1 MRPIRNFLLVALCAL
16 PFVSSPARADLILS
30 ELCDPQQNIDTD
42 RFIEFYNTGPGPVD
56 LTGWSLVAIAN
67 NVDAITWPLSGTIP
81 AGEARVCGYTPNVAG
96 FTVHFVNSAWNRFV
110 VGQGSY
116 NWNGGNGGDG
126 ARLVAPGNVIVDRMV
141 VNVVTF
147 DNSSMVRKASV
158 STGSQNYVA
167 AEWTISPALLA
178 TNGTPGTHNGSAPPP
193 GAPVISNVVIFPSV
207 PAASDPV
214 TVNASVVDTAGA
226 IASVTLNWGFAAG
239 SLTNSIP
246 MSLIADSTY
255 ATDSPIPGQSP
266 GATVY
271 YRVAAV
277 GFSAPAQSAIY
288 NYAIPGAGGS
298 PPTILSVGE
307 MSDSTLLV
315 IFSEPVE
322 EASAETPSFYSLDG
336 GLVAVAAERDPAH
349 TSWVNIIVR
358 NIPAGSRTLTVN
370 GVADLGG
377 STAFG
382 ATKGF
387 QYVDVTIPAGY
398 YNGMAGLKGSALR
411 VALHNK
417 IKNHTV
423 RSYDYVLTAFATTD
437 VKWNGKIWDVY
448 SDIPGGTPPYEY
460 AIGQTGQGATEGLG
474 YNREHS
480 FPQSWF
486 NGNSPMYS
494 DIFHLYP
501 TDAKVNGYRAN
512 YPFGDVGVASITSLN
527 GSKLGSSISPG
538 YSGTVFEPI
547 DAFKGDLA
555 RSQFYMTT
563 RYFGQD
569 AGWPGSPSFD
579 GAEMEPWALAQYTEW
594 CQNDPVS
601 WKERMRN
608 AAVYAIQGNR
618 NPFID
623 HPEFIAAI
631 WDSNSVT
638 GVEPSAAARTP
649 QLAPVRPN
657 PVSTMA
663 RLSFDLPVAQT
674 VSLSVYDVQ
683 GHRVRTVASGRWEA
697 GSHTVAWEGLDD
709 AGHRVAN
716 GLYFVRFEAGGVA
729 RTQRLSW
736 IR

>member
-1 MRPIRNFLLVALCAL
+1 MRPIRTLLLAALST
-16 PFVSSPARADLILS
+16 FVLAAAPARADLILS
-30 ELCDPQQNIDTD
+30 ELCDPQVNIDTD
-42 RFIEFYNTGPGPVD
+42 RFIEFYNTGPGAVD
-56 LTGWSLVAIAN
+56 LTGWTLVAIAN
-67 NVDAITWPLSGTIP
+67 SVDAMTWTLSGSIP

-96 FTVHFVNSAWNRFV
+96 FTVHFVNPLWNRFI

-116 NWNGGNGGDG
+116 NWNGNINDG
-126 ARLVAPGNVIVDRMV
+126 AKLVAPGNVIVDRIV
-141 VNVVTF
+141 SPVSPLF
-147 DNSSMVRKASV
+147 DNSSMVRNVSV

-167 AEWTISPALLA
+167 SEWTITFAQLA

-193 GAPVISNVVIFPSV
+193 GAPVISNVVIFPAV

-214 TVNASVVDTAGA
+214 SVNASVVDTGGA
-226 IASVTLNWGFAAG
+226 IASVTLSWGFAAG

-246 MSLIADSTY
+246 MSLIGDSTY
-255 ATDSPIPGQSP
+255 ATDAPIPGQAP

-271 YRVAAV
+271 YRVGAV
-277 GFSAPAQSAIY
+277 GFSAPAQSPTF

-298 PPTILSVGE
+298 PPTVLSVGE

-322 EASAETPSFYSLDG
+322 EVSAETPSFYSVD
-336 GLVAVAAERDPAH
+336 GLVAVNAERDPAH

-358 NIPAGSRTLTVN
+358 NIPAGSRTLSVS

-377 STAFG
+377 STAVG
-382 ATKGF
+382 ATKSF
-387 QYVDVTIPAGY
+387 QYIDVTIPAGY
-398 YNGMAGLKGSALR
+398 YNGITGLHGSALR
-411 VALHNK
+411 VALHNR

-448 SDIPGGTPPYEY
+448 SDVPGGTPPYEY
-460 AIGQTGQGATEGLG
+460 AIGQTGQGSTEGLG

-486 NGNSPMYS
+486 DGNSPMYS

-512 YPFGDVGVASITSLN
+512 YPFGEVGVASVTSLN
-527 GSKLGSSISPG
+527 GSKLGSSVSPG
-538 YSGTVFEPI
+538 YAGTVFEPI
-547 DAFKGDLA
+547 DPFKGDLA
-555 RSQFYMTT
+555 RSQFYMAT

-579 GAEMEPWALAQYTEW
+579 GAEMLPWALDQYTEW
-594 CQNDPVS
+594 CTSDPVS

-623 HPEFIAAI
+623 HPEFITAI
-631 WDSNSVT
+631 WDSTAVT
-638 GVEPSAAARTP
+638 AVETPAAARLP
-649 QLAPVRPN
+649 QLAPARPN
-657 PVSTMA
+657 PASSVA
-663 RLSFDLPVAQT
+663 RLAFDLPVAQT